1 MSFIFVKK
9 TWAVEECYTME
20 LNSKYV
26 KDERINIKITGLEYS
41 VHVGHIFNER
51 LMNKKRVRQWI
62 TLTSTK
68 QKWRNHWK
76 IFLIEKK

>member
-1 MSFIFVKK
+1 
-9 TWAVEECYTME
+9 ME

-51 LMNKKRVRQWI
+51 LMNKKRVRQ
-62 TLTSTK
+62 
-68 QKWRNHWK
+68 
-76 IFLIEKK
+76 